1 MSPKGTTTQPPAEL
15 NGRVLSHLPLVGP
28 SPNPSALARRTA
40 SCRQGPPASDGFNPD
55 GRKKFNIAAGANV
68 RDGGRVAPSAPGQ
81 ICTCNG
87 PDGYSGLV
95 GRMLFALANATA
107 FCQFFTSKSPRTVFA
122 LIGRFR
128 CRPPLKLYA
137 RLKAKP
143 PPRSCSKVRLV
154 CSE

>member
-15 NGRVLSHLPLVGP
+15 NGRVLSHLPPVGP

-40 SCRQGPPASDGFNPD
+40 SVRQGPPARDGFNPD
-55 GRKKFNIAAGANV
+55 GRKKFNIAAGAN
-68 RDGGRVAPSAPGQ
+68 APVGVPVIAPGQ

-87 PDGYSGLV
+87 PDGYNGLV
-95 GRMLFALANATA
+95 VGIPAALAKATA
-107 FCQFFTSKSPRTVFA
+107 LCQFSTSKSPRTVFA

-137 RLKAKP
+137 RLNAKP
-143 PPRSCSKVRLV
+143 PPRSCSKVRFV